1 MENDIM
7 DKKPCKNSEQEQKQ
21 TSHYEALNKAFNAM
35 LPKHSNWY
43 EVVTGKYNKL
53 VVQKIIDADKL
64 KSEKGGRIN
73 EY

>member
-43 EVVTGKYNKL
+43 EVVTGKYDSIAITNK
-53 VVQKIIDADKL
+53 VISDNAQ
-64 KSEKGGRIN
+64 
-73 EY
+73 